1 MTKKTALNLLSVCAA
16 LLVAAYI
23 YKSPGNFAEC
33 VLYEIDDSSSS
44 LSASS
49 SVKVCRIKYPE
60 GLSEETKGSG
70 LGFLGYKNMYECMAS
85 KAKGVHSTAGQSA
98 IAAACRHLY
107 EPKSK

>member
-1 MTKKTALNLLSVCAA
+1 MTKNTALYICAA
-16 LLVAAYI
+16 FNLLLVAAYI
-23 YKSPGNFAEC
+23 YKSPSNFAEC

-70 LGFLGYKNMYECMAS
+70 LGFLGYRNMHECVAS
-85 KAKGVHSTAGQSA
+85 KAKGVHSKVGQSA
-98 IAAACRHLY
+98 IASACRHLY